1 MSFSLNNIFTT
12 VTANPFY
19 KGNYTEIEPCRLLK
33 PYIRCFWGSIDKNPP
48 IDTDTHDVYLVIPD
62 LCMDIIVTENNHN
75 IYGGFCGIN
84 DRCFTSAADEG
95 QLFGVRMYAWSVT
108 LFADD
113 SMKGILNKF
122 SDVNAYFSDFTNNLK
137 SAIMNCGNIY
147 ERKEVAEKYLL
158 NKLKKHRED
167 CDIMNSLY
175 RIIVLNGKTTVSDLS
190 DYCAVSKRQLER
202 KFTDNVGV
210 TPKQMINLIRYQ
222 LLWQDSIKNGFNVLD
237 SVEKFGFCDQSHLLK
252 EFKKY
257 HGTSLSNAKNAA
269 FDMSHFY
276 NTN

>member
-12 VTANPFY
+12 VTANPFHQ
-19 KGNYTEIEPCRLLK
+19 GNYTEIEPCRLLK
-33 PYIRCFWGSIDKNPP
+33 PYIRCFWGFTGKNPTV
-48 IDTDTHDVYLVIPD
+48 DTAMQNTYLVIPD
-62 LCMDIIVTENNHN
+62 LCMDIIITENNHN
-75 IYGGFCGIN
+75 IYGGFCGIQN
-84 DRCFTSAADEG
+84 RYFTSTNSEEKI
-95 QLFGVRMYAWSVT
+95 FGVRMYAWSVT

-113 SMKGILNKF
+113 SMKGILNTF
-122 SDVNAYFSDFTNNLK
+122 TDVNTYFSDFTDNLK
-137 SAIMNCGNIY
+137 FAIMNCGSIY
-147 ERKEVAEKYLL
+147 ERKEIAEKYLL
-158 NKLKKHRED
+158 NKLKKHRENYD
-167 CDIMNSLY
+167 VMNSLY

-202 KFTDNVGV
+202 KFTDNIGV

-222 LLWQDSIKNGFNVLD
+222 LLWQDSIKSGFDVLD

-257 HGTSLSNAKNAA
+257 HGTSLGNAKNVALN
-269 FDMSHFY
+269 MSHFY